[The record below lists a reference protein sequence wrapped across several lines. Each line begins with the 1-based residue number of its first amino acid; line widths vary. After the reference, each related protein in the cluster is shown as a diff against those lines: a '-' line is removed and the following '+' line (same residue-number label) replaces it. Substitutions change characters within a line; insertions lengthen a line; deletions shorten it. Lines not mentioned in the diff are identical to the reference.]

1 MKNVL
6 LRLREYQEEM
16 TASEKAI
23 ADYIIK
29 NPSEVIAMNVRQL
42 ANKTYTSPSTII
54 RLCRRIDMSGYREMQ
69 KNLLIGLSSLGEE
82 RISPSIS
89 KKKQNAAAFIKQITE
104 FNIQTLLHTMHLQDE
119 DKIDSCI
126 DLILKSKTILLF
138 GIGSSYY
145 VAKDAYLKFLRLD
158 KSCIANEDWHAQLLQ
173 ARNSKKEDVAII
185 FSYSGQTIEMIKCLE
200 VLRKNQTPV
209 IAVTGHLNSPI
220 AKNADFPLF
229 VAADEPLFRNGASAS
244 RISQLNIV
252 DILYYGF
259 LCRQYDHSISQI
271 TKTHISK
278 E

>member
-23 ADYIIK
+23 ADYIIQ
-29 NPSEVIAMNVRQL
+29 NPSEVTSKTIREL
-42 ANKTYTSPSTII
+42 AVSTYSSPSTII
-54 RLCRRIDMSGYREMQ
+54 RLCHRINLGGYRELQ
-69 KNLLIGLSSLGEE
+69 KNLLIDLSALSEDQPALTLTKD
-82 RISPSIS
+82 RQSPASI
-89 KKKQNAAAFIKQITE
+89 IRQITE

-119 DKIDSCI
+119 EKIDICI
-126 DLILKSKTILLF
+126 NLILRSKTILLF
-138 GIGSSYY
+138 GLGSSYY

-158 KSCIANEDWHAQLLQ
+158 KPCIANEDWHAQLLQ
-173 ARNSKKEDVAII
+173 ARNAKKEDVALI
-185 FSYSGQTIEMIKCLE
+185 FSYSGQTTEMIKCMK
-200 VLRKNQTPV
+200 VLKENQAPI
-209 IAVTGHLNSPI
+209 IAVTGRLNSPI
-220 AKNADFPLF
+220 AKAADYPLY